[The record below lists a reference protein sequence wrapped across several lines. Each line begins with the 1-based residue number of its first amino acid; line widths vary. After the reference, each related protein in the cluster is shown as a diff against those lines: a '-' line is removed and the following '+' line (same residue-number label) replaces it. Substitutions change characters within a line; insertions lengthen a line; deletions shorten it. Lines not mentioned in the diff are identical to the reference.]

1 MTAFP
6 SFTAASDPSA
16 AEWQTLLPVGTVKTS
31 TENRSSNSTMTS
43 DAVLRADYK
52 TNATYEI
59 SGLIIHNSNS
69 TADFKFQIADSGSA
83 TLIYLSV
90 LAVAVGGSTE
100 IKQEGTN
107 GTVFTGEGASANRSM
122 WIRGT
127 CVVGGTPG
135 ALIVQWAQNTSNAS
149 TTSVVAGSFFIMRQ
163 VA

>member
-1 MTAFP
+1 MTAMP
-6 SFTAASDPSA
+6 SFDPDEIPSSDQ
-16 AEWQTLLPVGTVKTS
+16 WKVLLPVGAVKTS
-31 TENRSSNSTMTS
+31 TENRSSTSTLTS

-59 SGLIIHNSNS
+59 SGLIIHSSNS

-90 LAVAVGGSTE
+90 LGVVVGGSTE

-107 GTVFTGEGASANRSM
+107 GTVFTSEGASANRSL
-122 WIRGT
+122 WIRGSA
-127 CVVGGTPG
+127 VIGGTSG

>member
-1 MTAFP
+1 MTALP
-6 SFTAASDPSA
+6 AFTAGSEPSA

-31 TENRSSNSTMTS
+31 TENRSSTSTMTS

-52 TNATYEI
+52 TNATYI
-59 SGLIIHNSNS
+59 IDGLIIHSSNS

-90 LAVAVGGSTE
+90 LGVAASGSTE

-107 GTVFTGEGASANRSM
+107 GTVFTGEGASANRAL
-122 WIRGT
+122 WIRGSA
-127 CVVGGTPG
+127 VIGGTSG

-149 TTSVVAGSFFIMRQ
+149 TTSVVAGSYFIMRQ

>member
-1 MTAFP
+1 MTAMP
-6 SFTAASDPSA
+6 SFDPDEIPSSDQ
-16 AEWQTLLPVGTVKTS
+16 WKVLLPVGAVKTT
-31 TENRSSNSTMTS
+31 TENRSSTSTLTS

-59 SGLIIHNSNS
+59 SGLIIHSSNS

-83 TLIYLSV
+83 SLIYLSV
-90 LAVAVGGSTE
+90 LGVTSGGSTE

-107 GTVFTGEGASANRSM
+107 GTVFTSEGASANRSL
-122 WIRGT
+122 WIRGSAVIGST
-127 CVVGGTPG
+127 SG
-135 ALIVQWAQNTSNAS
+135 ALIVQWAQNTSNPS

>member
-1 MTAFP
+1 MTAMP
-6 SFTAASDPSA
+6 SLSSLDKPTAAQ
-16 AEWQTLLPVGTVKTS
+16 WQTFLPVGAVKTS
-31 TENRSSNSTMTS
+31 TENRSSTSTMAS

-59 SGLIIHNSNS
+59 SGLIIHSSNS

-83 TLIYLSV
+83 SLIYLSV
-90 LAVAVGGSTE
+90 LGVTSGGSTE

-107 GTVFTGEGASANRSM
+107 GTVFTSEGASANRSL
-122 WIRGT
+122 WIRGSAVIGST
-127 CVVGGTPG
+127 SG
-135 ALIVQWAQNTSNAS
+135 ALIVQWAQNTSNPS